1 MDLFGLLY
9 LFFRL
14 SPFIVACFFSLISV
28 FNSDL
33 KGFIYLVGLIFST
46 AITMGS
52 GAVFTYIIPSPSD
65 MASSALSGA
74 KGALSGAIGTLPA
87 TLKGTASTVTSAAS
101 AVTSAASAV
110 TSTTDKSTATE
121 DIPPVC
127 NTLSLGGFSGF
138 SKVPLSTAVLSY
150 TFFYLV
156 YTIGKNN
163 MALYNIP
170 TLILFPLLILSDIG
184 WNVQNGCYP
193 LLACVMSLIIA
204 GGIGVLWSFIVS
216 EFMPNMQ
223 YLIVGSNREMC
234 MKPNDQTLICT
245 ED

>member
-14 SPFIVACFFSLISV
+14 SPFIIACFFSLISV

-46 AITMGS
+46 AMTMGAGTFIGS
-52 GAVFTYIIPSPSD
+52 NIPALPS
-65 MASSALSGA
+65 
-74 KGALSGAIGTLPA
+74 
-87 TLKGTASTVTSAAS
+87 AS
-101 AVTSAASAV
+101 ASMTAGLPSTSSSSLKLGGQSDNGA
-110 TSTTDKSTATE
+110 
-121 DIPPVC
+121 IPPVC

-156 YTIGKNN
+156 YVIAKND

-170 TLILFPLLILSDIG
+170 TLILFPILILSDMG
-184 WNVQNGCYP
+184 WNIQNGCYP
-193 LLACVMSLIIA
+193 LYTCIISLVVA
-204 GGIGVLWSFIVS
+204 GGIGLLWSYIVS
-216 EFMPNMQ
+216 TYMPNMQ

-234 MKPNDQTLICT
+234 MKPSNQTLICT
-245 ED
+245 G

>member
-1 MDLFGLLY
+1 MDLFGLFY

-14 SPFIVACFFSLISV
+14 SPFIIASFFSLISV

-46 AITMGS
+46 AITMG
-52 GAVFTYIIPSPSD
+52 A
-65 MASSALSGA
+65 
-74 KGALSGAIGTLPA
+74 
-87 TLKGTASTVTSAAS
+87 GTAFKSLFSDFGTGSTEIPAPNDAAVVS
-101 AVTSAASAV
+101 SGG
-110 TSTTDKSTATE
+110 KSFFGGGPTKVGE
-121 DIPPVC
+121 IPPVC
-127 NTLSLGGFSGF
+127 NTLSLGGFTGF

-156 YTIGKNN
+156 YTIGKHD

-170 TLILFPLLILSDIG
+170 TLIFFPIVILSDMG
-184 WNVQNGCYP
+184 WNIKNGCYP
-193 LLACVMSLIIA
+193 LLACAMSLVVA

-216 EFMPNMQ
+216 TYMPNMQ
-223 YLIVGSNREMC
+223 YIIVGSNREMC

>member
-14 SPFIVACFFSLISV
+14 SPFIIASFFSLISV

-46 AITMGS
+46 AITMGAGTTFKS
-52 GAVFTYIIPSPSD
+52 LFSDFGTGSTEIPAPNVQNT
-65 MASSALSGA
+65 SSTVSTVVATNSSTVA
-74 KGALSGAIGTLPA
+74 KGG
-87 TLKGTASTVTSAAS
+87 
-101 AVTSAASAV
+101 
-110 TSTTDKSTATE
+110 KSFFGGGPTKVGE
-121 DIPPVC
+121 IPPVC
-127 NTLSLGGFSGF
+127 NTLSLGGFTGF

-156 YTIGKNN
+156 YTIGKHD

-170 TLILFPLLILSDIG
+170 TLIFFPIVILSDMG
-184 WNVQNGCYP
+184 WNIKNGCYP
-193 LLACVMSLIIA
+193 LLACAMSLVVA

-216 EFMPNMQ
+216 TYMPNMQ
-223 YLIVGSNREMC
+223 YIIVGSNREMC

>member
-1 MDLFGLLY
+1 MDLFGLFY

-14 SPFIVACFFSLISV
+14 SPFIIASFFSLISL

-46 AITMGS
+46 ATTMGF
-52 GAVFTYIIPSPSD
+52 GGIISNTAFSDFGTGSKTPVPAPTPTTTNGSVNGGMRGGGPSV
-65 MASSALSGA
+65 G
-74 KGALSGAIGTLPA
+74 
-87 TLKGTASTVTSAAS
+87 
-101 AVTSAASAV
+101 
-110 TSTTDKSTATE
+110 E
-121 DIPPVC
+121 IPPVC

-156 YTIGKNN
+156 YVIGVNN

-170 TLILFPLLILSDIG
+170 TLILFPILILSDMG
-184 WNVQNGCYP
+184 WNIQNGCYP
-193 LLACVMSLIIA
+193 LLACVVSLVVA
-204 GGIGVLWSFIVS
+204 GGIGVLWSYIVS
-216 EFMPNMQ
+216 IYMPNMQ

-234 MKPNDQTLICT
+234 MKPSDQTLICT

>member
-1 MDLFGLLY
+1 MDLFGLFY

-14 SPFIVACFFSLISV
+14 SPFIIASFFSLISV

-46 AITMGS
+46 AITMGVGEGLKS
-52 GAVFTYIIPSPSD
+52 TFSDFGKGSTTIPDPK
-65 MASSALSGA
+65 ATTT
-74 KGALSGAIGTLPA
+74 GTPPPP
-87 TLKGTASTVTSAAS
+87 GTTTGTTTTTTTTGTGTGTSAGGKAFFRGGEPTK
-101 AVTSAASAV
+101 VG
-110 TSTTDKSTATE
+110 E
-121 DIPPVC
+121 IPPVC
-127 NTLSLGGFSGF
+127 NTLSLGGFTGF

-156 YTIGKNN
+156 YTIGKYD

-170 TLILFPLLILSDIG
+170 TLIFFPIVILSDMG
-184 WNVQNGCYP
+184 WNIKNGCYP
-193 LLACVMSLIIA
+193 LLACAMSLVVA

-216 EFMPNMQ
+216 QYMPNMQ
-223 YLIVGSNREMC
+223 YIIVGSNREMC

>member
-1 MDLFGLLY
+1 MDLFGLFY

-14 SPFIVACFFSLISV
+14 SPFIIASFFSLISL

-46 AITMGS
+46 AITMGFGES
-52 GAVFTYIIPSPSD
+52 ISKTAFSDFGTGKKEEPEATVVPTVVPTVGPAIKGGGAAIF
-65 MASSALSGA
+65 
-74 KGALSGAIGTLPA
+74 KGG
-87 TLKGTASTVTSAAS
+87 AAS
-101 AVTSAASAV
+101 VG
-110 TSTTDKSTATE
+110 E
-121 DIPPVC
+121 IPPVC

-156 YTIGKNN
+156 YVIGKNN

-170 TLILFPLLILSDIG
+170 TLILFPILILSDMG
-184 WNVQNGCYP
+184 WNIQNGCYP
-193 LLACVMSLIIA
+193 LLACVISLIVA
-204 GGIGVLWSFIVS
+204 GGIGVLWSYIVS
-216 EFMPNMQ
+216 VYMPNMQ

-234 MKPNDQTLICT
+234 MKPSDQTLICT

>member
-14 SPFIVACFFSLISV
+14 SPFIVASFFSLISV

-52 GAVFTYIIPSPSD
+52 GSLLETVIPSGSSTPS
-65 MASSALSGA
+65 ASADG
-74 KGALSGAIGTLPA
+74 
-87 TLKGTASTVTSAAS
+87 TSAA
-101 AVTSAASAV
+101 TPTAASSTPTSVATTPTASV
-110 TSTTDKSTATE
+110 TTNSVG
-121 DIPPVC
+121 IPPVC

-170 TLILFPLLILSDIG
+170 TLILFPILILSDMG
-184 WNVQNGCYP
+184 WNIQNGCYP
-193 LLACVMSLIIA
+193 LLSCVVSLIVA
-204 GGIGVLWSFIVS
+204 GGIGVLWSYIIS
-216 EFMPNMQ
+216 IYMPNMQ

-234 MKPNDQTLICT
+234 MKPSDQTLICT
-245 ED
+245 DD

>member
-14 SPFIVACFFSLISV
+14 SPFIVASFFSLISV

-52 GAVFTYIIPSPSD
+52 GTLLETVVPSGT
-65 MASSALSGA
+65 GA
-74 KGALSGAIGTLPA
+74 A
-87 TLKGTASTVTSAAS
+87 TATATATA
-101 AVTSAASAV
+101 
-110 TSTTDKSTATE
+110 TSTPASTATTPTAAAPNASVTTNSGG
-121 DIPPVC
+121 IPPVC

-170 TLILFPLLILSDIG
+170 TLILFPVLILSDMG

-193 LLACVMSLIIA
+193 LLSCVVSLIVA
-204 GGIGVLWSFIVS
+204 GGIGVLWSYIIS
-216 EFMPNMQ
+216 IYMPNMQ

-234 MKPNDQTLICT
+234 MKPSDQTLICT
-245 ED
+245 DD

>member
-14 SPFIVACFFSLISV
+14 SPFIVASFFSLISV

-52 GAVFTYIIPSPSD
+52 GTLLETVVPSGTS
-65 MASSALSGA
+65 SGA
-74 KGALSGAIGTLPA
+74 A
-87 TLKGTASTVTSAAS
+87 TNPSTSS
-101 AVTSAASAV
+101 
-110 TSTTDKSTATE
+110 TSTTAGTAAAAPTASVTTNSGG
-121 DIPPVC
+121 IPPVC

-170 TLILFPLLILSDIG
+170 TLILFPVLILSDMG

-193 LLACVMSLIIA
+193 LLSCVVSLIVA
-204 GGIGVLWSFIVS
+204 GGIGVLWSYIIS
-216 EFMPNMQ
+216 IYMPNMQ

-234 MKPNDQTLICT
+234 MKPSDQTLICT
-245 ED
+245 DD

>member
-14 SPFIVACFFSLISV
+14 SPFIIASFFSLISI

-46 AITMGS
+46 AITMGV
-52 GAVFTYIIPSPSD
+52 GTMFTYSGFPLS
-65 MASSALSGA
+65 AS
-74 KGALSGAIGTLPA
+74 KP
-87 TLKGTASTVTSAAS
+87 
-101 AVTSAASAV
+101 
-110 TSTTDKSTATE
+110 KSTNILNTTITGGSIGA
-121 DIPPVC
+121 IPPVC

-156 YTIGKNN
+156 YVIAKNK

-170 TLILFPLLILSDIG
+170 TLILFPILILSDMG
-184 WNVQNGCYP
+184 WNIQNGCYP
-193 LLACVMSLIIA
+193 LFACLLALSVA
-204 GGIGVLWSFIVS
+204 GGIGVLWSYIVS
-216 EFMPNMQ
+216 IYMPKMQ

-234 MKPNDQTLICT
+234 MKPSDQTLICT